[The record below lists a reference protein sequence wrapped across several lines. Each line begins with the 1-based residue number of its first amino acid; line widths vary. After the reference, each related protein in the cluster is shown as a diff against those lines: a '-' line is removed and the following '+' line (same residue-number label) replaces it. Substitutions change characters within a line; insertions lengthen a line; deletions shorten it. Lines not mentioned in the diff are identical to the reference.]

1 VLRGELLAIPEG
13 PSNAAEETN
22 TGHGRR
28 KAKDAFRLPPLPIA
42 APDQGKKTVRSIF
55 QHLHEILRASA
66 VGQDKQAVAK
76 VIPNHGIRAGLLV
89 T

>member
-1 VLRGELLAIPEG
+1 MED
-13 PSNAAEETN
+13 
-22 TGHGRR
+22 R
-28 KAKDAFRLPPLPIA
+28 KAKNAFRLPPLPIA

-89 T
+89 TWGHCTSYAETIHPER